1 MINQRNRKRLL
12 ITSIILAMLV
22 CLEGFQAPSMSASTI
37 RVACVGDSITYGYG
51 YPAELQTLL
60 GTEYSV
66 ENFGYSGRTAMRTG
80 DKPYVDE
87 EIYQDS
93 LNYLPDIVVIMF
105 GTNDSKVQNWLSK
118 EEFKKQYREL
128 LQSYTQLSSKP
139 VVYLN
144 TPATP
149 FYVDGK
155 MEGPMEFNIQK
166 DKVDEAAEAV
176 RELGK
181 ELGLQ
186 VLDFNDITK
195 NHPEWFKIDGIH
207 PNADGAKAIAK
218 LAYDGIK
225 K

>member
-1 MINQRNRKRLL
+1 MINQKNRKRLL
-12 ITSIILAMLV
+12 ITSIILVMLV
-22 CLEGFQAPSMSASTI
+22 CLEGFQATSMSASTI

-60 GTEYSV
+60 GTSYSV
-66 ENFGYSGRTAMRTG
+66 ENFGYSGRTAMSTG
-80 DKPYVDE
+80 DKPYVNE
-87 EIYQDS
+87 KIFQDS

-105 GTNDSKVQNWLSK
+105 GTNDSKVQNWVSK
-118 EEFKKQYREL
+118 EEFKKQYKEL
-128 LQSYTQLSSKP
+128 VQSYTQLKSKP

-155 MEGPMEFNIQK
+155 AEGPMEFNIQK
-166 DKVDEAAEAV
+166 DMVHEAAEAV
-176 RELGK
+176 REIGK

-186 VLDFNDITK
+186 IIEINDITK
-195 NHPEWFKIDGIH
+195 NHPEWFRIDGIH
-207 PNADGAKAIAK
+207 PNADGAKAIANMV
-218 LAYDGIK
+218 YDAIK